1 MGQTGRS
8 SRWSNAHPGNM
19 GKPCTGRRARD
30 IAVQQDKTYKG
41 VRPCMG
47 GHGQAGYLS
56 VLLSVCYVGE
66 PDAAMSCPSGSEGA
80 GRKRILARG
89 QRAALP
95 PYAIT
100 YLRSGGDVFT
110 LQALLGHNSL
120 DMVRRYARIAE
131 LDVEKAHRRASPADN
146 WRL

>member
-1 MGQTGRS
+1 
-8 SRWSNAHPGNM
+8 
-19 GKPCTGRRARD
+19 
-30 IAVQQDKTYKG
+30 
-41 VRPCMG
+41 MG

-95 PYAIT
+95 PCAIT

-110 LQALLGHNSL
+110 FTLQVLLGHNSL